1 MSKCGFARVGLVW
14 SSEKEFKSTF
24 QASLKLEDNY
34 FQRKSGGRT
43 CSRYENHVKAM
54 RRKWRHPQSGI
65 NAWNSYLCAQIIL
78 TILLHVHT
86 QRTCTHNTHLC
97 AKTRHFSCAHTTHTS
112 VQKQETSPV
121 HTQRTPLCT
130 NKTILMHVH
139 KQDISLHTQKHLD
152 NVAHDIY
159 NKGQISIQQCVSL
172 YEQFLQLKYYE
183 RYS

>member
-1 MSKCGFARVGLVW
+1 MC
-14 SSEKEFKSTF
+14 T
-24 QASLKLEDNY
+24 
-34 FQRKSGGRT
+34 
-43 CSRYENHVKAM
+43 H
-54 RRKWRHPQSGI
+54 
-65 NAWNSYLCAQIIL
+65 NAC
-78 TILLHVHT
+78 
-86 QRTCTHNTHLC
+86 TCTHNTHLC
-97 AKTRHFSCAHTTHTS
+97 AKIRHFSCAHTTHTS

-172 YEQFLQLKYYE
+172 YMNSFYNLNITSAIAEWIGILIHIKAHTCYTLLVVTTVNRCIHQSHMHAITVPTFNTTFFLAAT
-183 RYS
+183 RF